1 MRWERLF
8 ADLEA
13 RFEAEERAIAEGD
26 VIDLVRA
33 ERGRL
38 TLHDRLRAHVGESL
52 TWSLAPGEVLERG
65 ELIDLGADWVL
76 VRTGPEEVLIPI
88 GAVQYI
94 GGLSRAADPSA
105 GEVARRLG
113 LAAVLRGLSRNRAVV
128 GVRLR
133 SDQRLTGTI
142 DRVGVDH
149 LDLAV
154 HDREEPRRGPAVLG
168 VRCVPFSAI
177 AGVGVR

>member
-1 MRWERLF
+1 MF

-13 RFEAEERAIAEGD
+13 RFEAEERAVAEGD

-38 TLHDRLRAHVGESL
+38 TLHDRLRAHVGEPL
-52 TWSLAPGEVLERG
+52 TWSLGPADASEQG

-76 VRTGPEEVLIPI
+76 VRTVREELLIPL

-105 GEVARRLG
+105 GVVSRRLG
-113 LAAVLRGLSRNRAVV
+113 LAAVLRGLARNRAVV
-128 GVRLR
+128 SVRLR

-142 DRVGVDH
+142 DRVGADH
-149 LDLAV
+149 FDLAV
-154 HDREEPRRGPAVLG
+154 HDRDEPRRGPAVYS
-168 VRCVPFSAI
+168 VRCVLFSGI
-177 AGVGVR
+177 AGIGVR